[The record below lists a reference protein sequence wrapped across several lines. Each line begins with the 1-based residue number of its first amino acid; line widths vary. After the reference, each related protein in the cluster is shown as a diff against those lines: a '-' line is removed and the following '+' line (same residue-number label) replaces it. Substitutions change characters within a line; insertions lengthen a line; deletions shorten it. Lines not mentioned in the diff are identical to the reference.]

1 MEDLSKKY
9 DERTLKLIISTLLEV
24 FEEESLDY
32 ENNFD
37 DTICDHIDDSLKYIG
52 INIKNWDDYT
62 FYVQLVRINPNYE
75 TESIKVPELGKYEV
89 DLDVTLTEYAVET
102 WRHDVYSYFDQQNL
116 IKEQLTNYP
125 DHSYW
130 EGNMIDKD
138 VYDSYTD
145 DVRVSHVERVNKF
158 RK

>member
-9 DERTLKLIISTLLEV
+9 DERTLRLIISTLLEV
-24 FEEESLDY
+24 FEEESLNY
-32 ENNFD
+32 ENSFD
-37 DTICDHIDDSLKYIG
+37 DTICEYIDDSLKYIG
-52 INIKNWDDYT
+52 IDIKSWDDYS
-62 FYVQLVRINPNYE
+62 FYVQLVRINPNYK

-89 DLDVTLTEYAVET
+89 DLDVTQTEYVVET

-125 DHSYW
+125 EYSYW
-130 EGNMIDKD
+130 EGKMIDRD

-145 DVRVSHVERVNKF
+145 DVRVSNVERVKKF